1 MAVWETDFFRATKK
15 MYKRRP
21 IGHTKNMEHLG
32 LIKKSSLSTG
42 LFVMGIITSIVAIVL
57 YFIGLNSATPSLFIP
72 TIIVAAIGAVMYFV
86 SATLQQPLNGIVQS
100 EVRWVVKIAGKR
112 QGFHYRK
119 VHCGTHDEVVVI
131 DAKEVVFRITDHGTF
146 VCPSHRQY
154 PIEDRCSTLIAIDQ
168 FTKIDPNVPQIGCR
182 ISSVTNL

>member
-86 SATLQQPLNGIVQS
+86 SAHAENGWIRMFSAAFIAAHAVFITL
-100 EVRWVVKIAGKR
+100 
-112 QGFHYRK
+112 
-119 VHCGTHDEVVVI
+119 
-131 DAKEVVFRITDHGTF
+131 
-146 VCPSHRQY
+146 
-154 PIEDRCSTLIAIDQ
+154 AI
-168 FTKIDPNVPQIGCR
+168 IG
-182 ISSVTNL
+182 L